1 MNELKEKAIALR
13 KDGLTYKEIVIA
25 LDGAV
30 SVDWCKKNLKGV
42 KKERISD
49 DCIRELVE
57 RASMPSG
64 ITVYQA
70 NEIIFKHNRH
80 TKLSKETL
88 RSIRNKAKYASE
100 KCLFRPAWI
109 DPEKSIESYKS
120 MMAYT
125 IHLLG
130 EIDEIV
136 RHYKDSYPSVDASAV
151 RYELV
156 KHVFP
161 SITAEPLNGRIR
173 RSELASEM
181 LAHRQAGHYTI
192 NEALEEDEASDIGYT
207 QTDLSIRE
215 SDLPEYRHISD
226 EELDNIW
233 K

>member
-1 MNELKEKAIALR
+1 MNDLKDKAIALR
-13 KDGLTYKEIVIA
+13 KGGLTYKEIVSA

-30 SVDWCKKNLKGV
+30 TVDWCKKHIKGV

-57 RASMPSG
+57 RASALTG

-70 NEIIFKHNRH
+70 NEIIFKHNKH
-80 TKLSKETL
+80 TKLSKEAL
-88 RSIRNKAKYASE
+88 RSIRDKAKYASE

-109 DPEKSIESYKS
+109 DPEKSIQSYKS
-120 MMAYT
+120 MMAYS
-125 IHLLG
+125 IHLLD
-130 EIDEIV
+130 EIDDIV
-136 RHYKDSYPSVDASAV
+136 RHYMDSYPSVDASAV

-192 NEALEEDEASDIGYT
+192 TEALEDDGSDSDYM
-207 QTDLSIRE
+207 QTDLNVRE
-215 SDLPEYRHISD
+215 TDLPEYQHITD
-226 EELDNIW
+226 EELDSIW